1 MTAPATS
8 HLKALYGLKFNPF
21 SLDVPDDALLCTPRV
36 DDFGWRLEHGV
47 AAEGGFALVNG
58 GVGSGKSTTLRL
70 LVSRLERQRDL
81 SVAILQ
87 RPQSGVADFYREMGE
102 LFGVPLRPH
111 NRWAGF
117 RSLRDKWMAHI
128 EGSLTRPVLLIDEA
142 QEMHHQVLAELR
154 LLTQTRFDSRSILAV
169 VLAGD
174 ERLLARLGTPEL
186 LPLASRIRSRL
197 MLDVATPADLR
208 ACLVH
213 RMTCAGNAKL
223 MTNELLD
230 ALCEHALGNHRAL
243 VVMADE
249 LLAHAARHEREVLDE
264 KLYFEVFDPSRATA
278 ASEPK
283 GRAANQRRRR
293 R

>member
-1 MTAPATS
+1 MNAPATQ

-21 SLDVPDDALLCTPRV
+21 GQDVPHDALLCSPRV

-47 AAEGGFALVNG
+47 TAEGGFALVTG

-70 LVSRLERQRDL
+70 LFSRLERQRDIN
-81 SVAILQ
+81 VAILQ
-87 RPQSGVADFYREMGE
+87 RPQSGVADFYRELGE
-102 LFGVPLRPH
+102 LFGVPLKPH
-111 NRWAGF
+111 NRWVGF

-154 LLTQTRFDSRSILAV
+154 LLTQTRFDSRCILAV

-174 ERLLARLGTPEL
+174 ERLLSRLSSPEL

-197 MLDVATPADLR
+197 MLDVATPKDLR

-213 RMTCAGNAKL
+213 RMSCAGNAKL
-223 MTNELLD
+223 MTDELLD

-249 LLAHAARHEREVLDE
+249 LLAHAVRHEREQLDE
-264 KLYFEVFDPSRATA
+264 KLYFEVFNPSA
-278 ASEPK
+278 ASTSSAK
-283 GRAANQRRRR
+283 GRRSGGRRRKG
-293 R
+293 

>member
-1 MTAPATS
+1 MTAPATQ

-21 SLDVPDDALLCTPRV
+21 GQDVPDDALLCSPRV

-58 GVGSGKSTTLRL
+58 DVGNGKSTTLRL

-102 LFGVPLRPH
+102 LFGVPLKPH

-142 QEMHHQVLAELR
+142 QEMHQQVLAELR

-174 ERLLARLGTPEL
+174 ERLLARLATPDL

-197 MLDVATPADLR
+197 VLDVATPTELR

-213 RMTCAGNAKL
+213 RMRSAGNAKL
-223 MTNELLD
+223 MTDELLD
-230 ALCEHALGNHRAL
+230 AICEHALGNHRAL

-264 KLYFEVFDPSRATA
+264 KLYFEVFNQSAATA
-278 ASEPK
+278 TSEPK
-283 GRAANQRRRR
+283 GRAAAERRRR

>member
-1 MTAPATS
+1 MTAPATN

-21 SLDVPDDALLCTPRV
+21 GPDVPDDALLCTPRV

-128 EGSLTRPVLLIDEA
+128 EGSLTRPVLLVDEA

-197 MLDVATPADLR
+197 VLDVATPADLR

-213 RMTCAGNAKL
+213 RMTTAGNAKL

-249 LLAHAARHEREVLDE
+249 LLAYAARHEREVLDE
-264 KLYFEVFDPSRATA
+264 KLYFEVFDPSRATP

-283 GRAANQRRRR
+283 GRAASDRRRR